1 MPSNYTTRLRLEKQ
15 ADGENA
21 NTWGDR
27 LNQQVIDMVDEA
39 VGGVVVVS
47 TTGATTSLT
56 ASNGAADQSRNAVLR
71 IEGTLGSNSTIVIPS
86 VEKLYVVDNQT
97 TGGTYTVKLKT
108 AATTTNVIAPRGG
121 SKFIYCDGVNVHNSV
136 DPVGVSA
143 LSTEGGAVGPITVGG
158 TASATAVAATRMT
171 ATSISS
177 SVTDTTKLFATTAI
191 SVSAVD
197 SLGKQ
202 LRITKSAV
210 ADIVSLT
217 DASTI
222 SVNFNSGQNFDVRLG
237 GNRNLGAPTNVQS
250 GQTGSFF
257 VRQDGTGS
265 RTLSFNSAYKFVGG
279 TAPTLTTTASAVD
292 RIDYVVLS
300 SSSVHMAA
308 SLDVK

>member
-1 MPSNYTTRLRLEKQ
+1 MPSTYTTRLRLEKQ

-39 VGGVVVVS
+39 VGGVFVVS

-71 IEGTLGSNSTIVIPS
+71 IEGTLASNSTIVIPS

-97 TGGTYTVKLKT
+97 TGGSYTVKLKT
-108 AATTTNVIAPRGG
+108 AATTTDVIAPRGG
-121 SKFIYCDGVNVHNSV
+121 SKFIYCDGTNVHNAV

-143 LSTEGGAVGPITVGG
+143 LSTEGGDVGPITVGG
-158 TASATAVAATRMT
+158 TVSATAVDATRIIT
-171 ATSISS
+171 TSITSS
-177 SVTDTTKLFATTAI
+177 ITDTTKLFATTAI

-202 LRITKSAV
+202 LRLTKAAV
-210 ADIVSLT
+210 ADVVSLT
-217 DASTI
+217 DATSIT
-222 SVNFNSGQNFDVRLG
+222 VDLDSGQNFDVVLG
-237 GNRNLGAPTNVQS
+237 GNRTLVNPTNVQK

-257 VRQDGTGS
+257 IRQDGTGS
-265 RTLSFNSAYKFVGG
+265 RTLAYGGNYKFVGG

-292 RIDYVVLS
+292 RIDYIVFS
-300 SSSVHMAA
+300 SSSVHMQA
-308 SLDVK
+308 SLNVS

>member
-1 MPSNYTTRLRLEKQ
+1 M
-15 ADGENA
+15 
-21 NTWGDR
+21 
-27 LNQQVIDMVDEA
+27 
-39 VGGVVVVS
+39 
-47 TTGATTSLT
+47 
-56 ASNGAADQSRNAVLR
+56 
-71 IEGTLGSNSTIVIPS
+71 
-86 VEKLYVVDNQT
+86 
-97 TGGTYTVKLKT
+97 
-108 AATTTNVIAPRGG
+108 
-121 SKFIYCDGVNVHNSV
+121 FI
-136 DPVGVSA
+136 
-143 LSTEGGAVGPITVGG
+143 T
-158 TASATAVAATRMT
+158 
-171 ATSISS
+171 TSISS
-177 SVTDTTKLFATTAI
+177 SITDTTKLFATTAI

-257 VRQDGTGS
+257 IRQDGSGS

>member
-1 MPSNYTTRLRLEKQ
+1 MPSSYTTRLRLEKQ

-39 VGGVVVVS
+39 IGGVVVVS

-56 ASNGAADQSRNAVLR
+56 ASNGSADQSRNAVLR

-108 AATTTNVIAPRGG
+108 AVTTTNVIAPRGG
-121 SKFIYCDGVNVHNSV
+121 SKFIYCDGKNVHNSV

-158 TASATAVAATRMT
+158 TVSATAVAATRMT

-202 LRITKSAV
+202 LRLTKAAV
-210 ADIVSLT
+210 ADVVALT
-217 DASTI
+217 DATSIT
-222 SVNFNSGQNFDVRLG
+222 VDLDSGQNFDVVLG
-237 GNRNLGAPTNVQS
+237 GNRT
-250 GQTGSFF
+250 
-257 VRQDGTGS
+257 
-265 RTLSFNSAYKFVGG
+265 
-279 TAPTLTTTASAVD
+279 
-292 RIDYVVLS
+292 
-300 SSSVHMAA
+300 
-308 SLDVK
+308 

>member
-56 ASNGAADQSRNAVLR
+56 ASNGAADQARNAVLR

-143 LSTEGGAVGPITVGG
+143 LSTKGGAVGPITVGG

-237 GNRNLGAPTNVQS
+237 GNRNLGAPTNVQK

-257 VRQDGTGS
+257 IRQDGTGS
-265 RTLSFNSAYKFVGG
+265 RTLSFNATYDFVGG

>member
-1 MPSNYTTRLRLEKQ
+1 MPSSYTTRLRLEKQ

-71 IEGTLGSNSTIVIPS
+71 IEGTLGSDSTIVIPS

-97 TGGTYTVKLKT
+97 TGGAHTVKIKT

-222 SVNFNSGQNFDVRLG
+222 SVNYHPVS
-237 GNRNLGAPTNVQS
+237 
-250 GQTGSFF
+250 
-257 VRQDGTGS
+257 
-265 RTLSFNSAYKFVGG
+265 
-279 TAPTLTTTASAVD
+279 
-292 RIDYVVLS
+292 
-300 SSSVHMAA
+300 
-308 SLDVK
+308 

>member
-1 MPSNYTTRLRLEKQ
+1 MPSTYTTRLRLEKQ

-71 IEGTLGSNSTIVIPS
+71 IEGTLGSDSTIVIPS

-97 TGGTYTVKLKT
+97 TGGAHTVKIKT

-158 TASATAVAATRMT
+158 TVSATAVDSTRVIT
-171 ATSISS
+171 TSISS
-177 SVTDTTKLFATTAI
+177 SITDTTKLFATTAI

-250 GQTGSFF
+250 GQTGSF
-257 VRQDGTGS
+257 
-265 RTLSFNSAYKFVGG
+265 LC
-279 TAPTLTTTASAVD
+279 
-292 RIDYVVLS
+292 S
-300 SSSVHMAA
+300 SGRYWIK
-308 SLDVK
+308 DVII

>member
-1 MPSNYTTRLRLEKQ
+1 MPSTYTTRLRLEKQ

-56 ASNGAADQSRNAVLR
+56 ATNGAADQSRNAVLR

-97 TGGTYTVKLKT
+97 TGGTYTVKIKT

-121 SKFIYCDGVNVHNSV
+121 SKFIYCDGVNVYNSV

-158 TASATAVAATRMT
+158 TVSATAVDSTRVIT
-171 ATSISS
+171 TSISS
-177 SVTDTTKLFATTAI
+177 SITDTTKLFATTAI

>member
-56 ASNGAADQSRNAVLR
+56 ATNGAADQARNAVLR
-71 IEGTLGSNSTIVIPS
+71 IEGTLGSNSTIVVPS

-108 AATTTNVIAPRGG
+108 AVTTTNVIAPRGG

-158 TASATAVAATRMT
+158 TVSATALDSTRVIT
-171 ATSISS
+171 TSISS
-177 SVTDTTKLFATTAI
+177 SITDTTKLFATTAI

-222 SVNFNSGQNFDVRLG
+222 SVNFNSGQNLFR
-237 GNRNLGAPTNVQS
+237 
-250 GQTGSFF
+250 
-257 VRQDGTGS
+257 
-265 RTLSFNSAYKFVGG
+265 
-279 TAPTLTTTASAVD
+279 
-292 RIDYVVLS
+292 
-300 SSSVHMAA
+300 
-308 SLDVK
+308 

>member
-1 MPSNYTTRLRLEKQ
+1 
-15 ADGENA
+15 
-21 NTWGDR
+21 
-27 LNQQVIDMVDEA
+27 MVDEA

-56 ASNGAADQSRNAVLR
+56 ATNGAADQSRNAVLR
-71 IEGTLGSNSTIVIPS
+71 IEGTLGSDSTIVIPS

-97 TGGTYTVKLKT
+97 TGGAHTVKIKT

-158 TASATAVAATRMT
+158 TVSATAVDSTRVIT
-171 ATSISS
+171 TSISS
-177 SVTDTTKLFATTAI
+177 SITDTTKLFATTAI

>member
-1 MPSNYTTRLRLEKQ
+1 
-15 ADGENA
+15 
-21 NTWGDR
+21 
-27 LNQQVIDMVDEA
+27 MVDEA

-56 ASNGAADQSRNAVLR
+56 TSNGAADQARNAVLR
-71 IEGTLGSNSTIVIPS
+71 IEGTLGSNSTIVVPS

-158 TASATAVAATRMT
+158 TVSATAVDSTRVIT
-171 ATSISS
+171 TSISS
-177 SVTDTTKLFATTAI
+177 SITDTTKLFATTAI

-237 GNRNLGAPTNVQS
+237 GNRNLGAPTNVQK

-257 VRQDGTGS
+257 IRQDGTGS
-265 RTLSFNSAYKFVGG
+265 RTLSFNATYDFVGG